1 MEEINLK
8 ELFDYFVSK
17 WFIIAITGLVFVVV
31 GASYTVFLKTPM
43 YNSYT
48 TMVLTTN
55 NESNTNQSI
64 TQSDITLNKNL
75 ISNYRVIMKSHSILN
90 QVINNLDLN
99 TSAEQLKKV
108 VNVTTEDDTEII
120 RISVNSENAENAR
133 DVANEI
139 ARVFSNDVARY
150 YSIKNVAIVDYAEVA
165 SNPYNISL
173 LKTTVLALLV
183 GVVLACAV
191 IFIMFYF
198 DTTIKSVEE
207 IESKIGLP
215 TLGVV
220 PLKYVPKEKKGKRK
234 WIMNL

>member
-8 ELFDYFVSK
+8 ELLDYFVSK
-17 WFIIAITGLVFVVV
+17 WFMVAIASVVCVVF
-31 GASYTVFLKTPM
+31 GAVYTMFFKTPL

-55 NESNTNQSI
+55 NENTNINQSI

-75 ISNYRVIMKSHSILN
+75 ISNYRIIMKSHSILN
-90 QVINNLDLN
+90 QVINNLNLN
-99 TSAEQLKKV
+99 RTTDELKKL

-120 RISVNSENAENAR
+120 RISVNSEDKDVSK

-139 ARVFSNDVARY
+139 ARVFSNDIPRY
-150 YSIKNVAIVDYAEVA
+150 YSIKNVAIVDYAEA
-165 SNPYNISL
+165 ANNPYNISL
-173 LKTTVLALLV
+173 TKTVVLAMLI
-183 GVVLACAV
+183 GIVLACAV

-198 DTTIKSVEE
+198 DTTIKSTAE
-207 IESKIGLP
+207 IETKIGLP

-220 PLKYVPKEKKGKRK
+220 PLKYVHKGKKGKK
-234 WIMNL
+234 

>member
-17 WFIIAITGLVFVVV
+17 WFIITITGLVFVVA
-31 GASYTVFLKTPM
+31 GASYTLFFKTPM

-55 NESNTNQSI
+55 NEKTNQQI
-64 TQSDITLNKNL
+64 TSSDITLNKNL
-75 ISNYRVIMKSHSILN
+75 VSNYRVIMKSHSILN
-90 QVINNLDLN
+90 QVINNLELN
-99 TSAEQLKKV
+99 TTAEQLKKQ

-120 RISVNSENAENAR
+120 RISVNSENADSAK
-133 DVANEI
+133 DIANEI

-150 YSIKNVAIVDYAEVA
+150 YSIKNVAIVDYAEKA
-165 SNPYNISL
+165 NSPYNISL

-183 GVVLACAV
+183 GIVLASAA

-198 DTTIKSVEE
+198 DTTIKSTEE

-215 TLGVV
+215 TLGIV
-220 PLKYVPKEKKGKRK
+220 PIKHMPKEKKGRRK
-234 WIMNL
+234 

>member
-8 ELFDYFVSK
+8 ELLDYFVSK
-17 WFIIAITGLVFVVV
+17 WFMVAIAAVVCVVF
-31 GASYTVFLKTPM
+31 GAVYTMFFKTPL

-55 NESNTNQSI
+55 NENTNINQTI

-99 TSAEQLKKV
+99 MTTDELKKLV
-108 VNVTTEDDTEII
+108 SITTEDDTEII
-120 RISVNSENAENAR
+120 RISVNSEDKNVSK

-165 SNPYNISL
+165 NNPYNISL
-173 LKTTVLALLV
+173 TKTVVLAMLI
-183 GVVLACAV
+183 GIVLACAA

-198 DTTIKSVEE
+198 DTTIKNTEE
-207 IESKIGLP
+207 IETKIGLP

-234 WIMNL
+234 

>member
-17 WFIIAITGLVFVVV
+17 WFMVALVAVVCV
-31 GASYTVFLKTPM
+31 VIGAVYTIFFKTPL

-55 NESNTNQSI
+55 NENTNINQSI

-90 QVINNLDLN
+90 QVINNLNLN
-99 TSAEQLKKV
+99 MTTDELKKM

-120 RISVNSENAENAR
+120 RISVNGTDKEIAK

-150 YSIKNVAIVDYAEVA
+150 YSIKNVAIVDYAEV
-165 SNPYNISL
+165 SNNPYNISL
-173 LKTTVLALLV
+173 LKTVVLAMLI
-183 GVVLACAV
+183 GVVLSCAV
-191 IFIMFYF
+191 IFVMFYF
-198 DTTIKSVEE
+198 DTTIKSTDE
-207 IESKIGLP
+207 IETKIGLP

-234 WIMNL
+234 

>member
-55 NESNTNQSI
+55 NENSNTNQSI

-99 TSAEQLKKV
+99 TSAEQLKKQ

-150 YSIKNVAIVDYAEVA
+150 YSIKNVAIVDYAEAVN
-165 SNPYNISL
+165 NPYNISL

-191 IFIMFYF
+191 IFVMFYF

-220 PLKYVPKEKKGKRK
+220 PIKHTLKEKKGKRK
-234 WIMNL
+234 

>member
-17 WFIIAITGLVFVVV
+17 WFMVALAAVACVVF
-31 GASYTVFLKTPM
+31 GAVYTIFFKTPL

-55 NESNTNQSI
+55 NENTNINQSI

-90 QVINNLDLN
+90 QVINNLNLN
-99 TSAEQLKKV
+99 MTTEELKKM
-108 VNVTTEDDTEII
+108 VNITTEDDTEII
-120 RISVNSENAENAR
+120 RISVNGTDKEIAK

-150 YSIKNVAIVDYAEVA
+150 YSIKNVAIVDYAEV
-165 SNPYNISL
+165 SNNPYNISL
-173 LKTTVLALLV
+173 LKTVVLAMLI
-183 GVVLACAV
+183 GVVLSCAV
-191 IFIMFYF
+191 IFVMFYF
-198 DTTIKSVEE
+198 DTTIKSTDE
-207 IESKIGLP
+207 IETKIGLP

-220 PLKYVPKEKKGKRK
+220 PLKYMPKEKKGKRK
-234 WIMNL
+234 

>member
-1 MEEINLK
+1 
-8 ELFDYFVSK
+8 
-17 WFIIAITGLVFVVV
+17 
-31 GASYTVFLKTPM
+31 
-43 YNSYT
+43 
-48 TMVLTTN
+48 
-55 NESNTNQSI
+55 
-64 TQSDITLNKNL
+64 
-75 ISNYRVIMKSHSILN
+75 MKSHSILN
-90 QVINNLDLN
+90 QVINNLNLN
-99 TSAEQLKKV
+99 TSVEQLKKK

-150 YSIKNVAIVDYAEVA
+150 YSIKNVAIVDYAEA
-165 SNPYNISL
+165 SSNPYNISL

-183 GVVLACAV
+183 GVVLACAA

-215 TLGVV
+215 ALGIV
-220 PLKYVPKEKKGKRK
+220 PIKYVPKEKKGRRK
-234 WIMNL
+234 

>member
-17 WFIIAITGLVFVVV
+17 WFIIAITGLVFVVA
-31 GASYTVFLKTPM
+31 GASYTLFFKTPM

-55 NESNTNQSI
+55 NEKTNQQI
-64 TQSDITLNKNL
+64 TSSDITLNKNL
-75 ISNYRVIMKSHSILN
+75 VSNYRVIMKSHSILN
-90 QVINNLDLN
+90 QVINNLELN
-99 TSAEQLKKV
+99 TTAEQLKKQ

-120 RISVNSENAENAR
+120 RISVNSENADSAK
-133 DVANEI
+133 DIANEI

-150 YSIKNVAIVDYAEVA
+150 YSIKNVAIVDYAEKA
-165 SNPYNISL
+165 NSPYNISL

-183 GVVLACAV
+183 GIVLASAA

-198 DTTIKSVEE
+198 DTTIKSTEE

-215 TLGVV
+215 TLGIV
-220 PLKYVPKEKKGKRK
+220 PTKHMPKEKKGRRK
-234 WIMNL
+234 WITNL

>member
-17 WFIIAITGLVFVVV
+17 WFIIAITGLVFVVA
-31 GASYTVFLKTPM
+31 GASYTLFFKTPM

-55 NESNTNQSI
+55 NEKTNQQI
-64 TQSDITLNKNL
+64 TSSDITLNKNL
-75 ISNYRVIMKSHSILN
+75 VSNYRVIMKSHSILN
-90 QVINNLDLN
+90 QVINNLELN
-99 TSAEQLKKV
+99 TTAEQLKKQ

-120 RISVNSENAENAR
+120 RISVNSENADSAK
-133 DVANEI
+133 DIANEI

-150 YSIKNVAIVDYAEVA
+150 YSIKNVAIVDYAEKA
-165 SNPYNISL
+165 NLPYNISL

-183 GVVLACAV
+183 GIVLASAA
-191 IFIMFYF
+191 IFVMFYF
-198 DTTIKSVEE
+198 DTTIKSTEE

-215 TLGVV
+215 TLGIV
-220 PLKYVPKEKKGKRK
+220 PIKHMPKEKKGRRK
-234 WIMNL
+234 

>member
-1 MEEINLK
+1 
-8 ELFDYFVSK
+8 
-17 WFIIAITGLVFVVV
+17 
-31 GASYTVFLKTPM
+31 
-43 YNSYT
+43 
-48 TMVLTTN
+48 MVLTTN

-90 QVINNLDLN
+90 QVVNNLDLN
-99 TSAEQLKKV
+99 TTAEQLKKM

-120 RISVNSENAENAR
+120 RISVNSENAANAR

-198 DTTIKSVEE
+198 DTTIKNVEE

-234 WIMNL
+234 

>member
-17 WFIIAITGLVFVVV
+17 WFMVALAAVVSVVF
-31 GASYTVFLKTPM
+31 GAVYTIFFKTPL

-55 NESNTNQSI
+55 NENTNINQSI

-90 QVINNLDLN
+90 QVINNLNLN
-99 TSAEQLKKV
+99 MTTDELKKM
-108 VNVTTEDDTEII
+108 VNITTEDDTEII
-120 RISVNSENAENAR
+120 RISVNGTDKEIAK

-150 YSIKNVAIVDYAEVA
+150 YSIKNVAIVDYAEV
-165 SNPYNISL
+165 SNNPYNISL
-173 LKTTVLALLV
+173 LKTVVLAMLI
-183 GVVLACAV
+183 GVVLSCAV
-191 IFIMFYF
+191 IFVMFYF
-198 DTTIKSVEE
+198 DTTIKSTDE
-207 IESKIGLP
+207 IETKIGLP

-220 PLKYVPKEKKGKRK
+220 PLKYMPKEKKGKRK
-234 WIMNL
+234 

>member
-17 WFIIAITGLVFVVV
+17 WFMVALAAVVCVVF
-31 GASYTVFLKTPM
+31 GAVYTIFFKTPL

-55 NESNTNQSI
+55 NENTNINQSI

-99 TSAEQLKKV
+99 MTTDELKKM

-120 RISVNSENAENAR
+120 RISVNCADKEVAK

-150 YSIKNVAIVDYAEVA
+150 YSIKNVAIVDYAEV
-165 SNPYNISL
+165 SNNPYNISL
-173 LKTTVLALLV
+173 LKT
-183 GVVLACAV
+183 VVLAMLIGIVLSCAV
-191 IFIMFYF
+191 IFVMFYF
-198 DTTIKSVEE
+198 DTTIKSTDE
-207 IESKIGLP
+207 IETKIGLP

-234 WIMNL
+234 

>member
-17 WFIIAITGLVFVVV
+17 WFIIAITGLVFVVA
-31 GASYTVFLKTPM
+31 GASYTLFFKTPM

-55 NESNTNQSI
+55 NEKTNQQI
-64 TQSDITLNKNL
+64 TSSDITLNKNL
-75 ISNYRVIMKSHSILN
+75 VSNYRVIMKSHSILN
-90 QVINNLDLN
+90 QVINNLELN
-99 TSAEQLKKV
+99 TTAEQLKKQ

-120 RISVNSENAENAR
+120 RISVNNENADSAK
-133 DVANEI
+133 DIANEI

-150 YSIKNVAIVDYAEVA
+150 YSIKNVAIVDYAEKA
-165 SNPYNISL
+165 NSPYNISL

-183 GVVLACAV
+183 GIVLASAA

-198 DTTIKSVEE
+198 DTTIKSTEE

-215 TLGVV
+215 TLGIV
-220 PLKYVPKEKKGKRK
+220 PIKHMPKEKKGRRK
-234 WIMNL
+234 

>member
-17 WFIIAITGLVFVVV
+17 WFIIAITGLVFVVA
-31 GASYTVFLKTPM
+31 GASYTLFFKTPM

-55 NESNTNQSI
+55 NEKTNQQI
-64 TQSDITLNKNL
+64 TSSDITLNKNL
-75 ISNYRVIMKSHSILN
+75 VSNYRVIMKSHSILN
-90 QVINNLDLN
+90 QVINNLELS
-99 TSAEQLKKV
+99 TTAEQLKKQ

-120 RISVNSENAENAR
+120 RISVNSENADSAK
-133 DVANEI
+133 DIANEI
-139 ARVFSNDVARY
+139 ARVFSNDVAKY
-150 YSIKNVAIVDYAEVA
+150 YSIKNVAIVDYAEKA
-165 SNPYNISL
+165 NSPYNISL

-183 GVVLACAV
+183 GIVLASAA

-198 DTTIKSVEE
+198 DTTIKSTEE

-215 TLGVV
+215 TLGIV
-220 PLKYVPKEKKGKRK
+220 PIKHMPKEKKGKRK
-234 WIMNL
+234 

>member
-17 WFIIAITGLVFVVV
+17 WFIIAIAGLVFVVA
-31 GASYTVFLKTPM
+31 GASYTLFFKTPM

-55 NESNTNQSI
+55 NEKTNQQI
-64 TQSDITLNKNL
+64 TSSDITLNKNL
-75 ISNYRVIMKSHSILN
+75 VSNYRVIMKSHSILN
-90 QVINNLDLN
+90 QVINNLELN
-99 TSAEQLKKV
+99 TTAEQLKKQ

-120 RISVNSENAENAR
+120 RISVNSKNADSAK
-133 DVANEI
+133 DIANEI

-150 YSIKNVAIVDYAEVA
+150 YSIKNVAIVDYAEKA
-165 SNPYNISL
+165 NLPYNISL

-183 GVVLACAV
+183 GIVLASAA

-198 DTTIKSVEE
+198 DTTIKSTEE

-215 TLGVV
+215 TLGIV
-220 PLKYVPKEKKGKRK
+220 PTKTIPKEKKGRRK
-234 WIMNL
+234 

>member
-17 WFIIAITGLVFVVV
+17 WFMIVIAAVAAIVLGSV
-31 GASYTVFLKTPM
+31 YTVFFKTPL

-55 NESNTNQSI
+55 NENTNINQSI
-64 TQSDITLNKNL
+64 TSSDITLNKNL

-99 TSAEQLKKV
+99 MSTAELKKMV
-108 VNVTTEDDTEII
+108 SVTTEDDTEII
-120 RISVNSENAENAR
+120 RISVNSKDKNVSK

-150 YSIKNVAIVDYAEVA
+150 YSIKNVAIVDYAEV
-165 SNPYNISL
+165 SDNPYNISL
-173 LKTTVLALLV
+173 LKTVILAMLI

-191 IFIMFYF
+191 IFVMFYF
-198 DTTIKSVEE
+198 DTTIKSTDE
-207 IESKIGLP
+207 IEAKIGLP

-220 PLKYVPKEKKGKRK
+220 PLKYVPKDKKGKRK
-234 WIMNL
+234 

>member
-17 WFIIAITGLVFVVV
+17 WFMVALAAVVCV
-31 GASYTVFLKTPM
+31 DFGAVYTIFFKTPL

-55 NESNTNQSI
+55 NENTNINQSI

-99 TSAEQLKKV
+99 MTTDELKKM

-120 RISVNSENAENAR
+120 RISVNGADKEVAK

-150 YSIKNVAIVDYAEVA
+150 YSIKNVAIVDYAEV
-165 SNPYNISL
+165 SNNPYNISL
-173 LKTTVLALLV
+173 LKTVVLAMLI
-183 GVVLACAV
+183 GVVLSCAV
-191 IFIMFYF
+191 IFVMFYF
-198 DTTIKSVEE
+198 DTTIKSTDE
-207 IESKIGLP
+207 IETKIGLP

-220 PLKYVPKEKKGKRK
+220 TLKYVPKEKKGKRK
-234 WIMNL
+234 

>member
-17 WFIIAITGLVFVVV
+17 WFIIAIAGLIFVVA
-31 GASYTVFLKTPM
+31 GASYTLFFKTPM

-55 NESNTNQSI
+55 NEKTNQQI
-64 TQSDITLNKNL
+64 TSSDITLNKNL
-75 ISNYRVIMKSHSILN
+75 VSNYRVIMKSHSILN
-90 QVINNLDLN
+90 QVINNLELN
-99 TSAEQLKKV
+99 TTAEQLKKQIS
-108 VNVTTEDDTEII
+108 VTTEDDTEII
-120 RISVNSENAENAR
+120 RISVNSENADSAK
-133 DVANEI
+133 DIANEI

-150 YSIKNVAIVDYAEVA
+150 YSIKNVAIVDYAEKA
-165 SNPYNISL
+165 NLPYNISL

-183 GVVLACAV
+183 GIVLASAA

-198 DTTIKSVEE
+198 DTTIKSTEE

-215 TLGVV
+215 TLGIV
-220 PLKYVPKEKKGKRK
+220 PIKTIPKEKKGRRK
-234 WIMNL
+234 

>member
-17 WFIIAITGLVFVVV
+17 WFIIAIAGLAFVVA
-31 GASYTVFLKTPM
+31 GASYTLFFKTPM

-55 NESNTNQSI
+55 NEKTNQQI
-64 TQSDITLNKNL
+64 TSSDITLNKNL
-75 ISNYRVIMKSHSILN
+75 VSNYRVIMKSHSILN
-90 QVINNLDLN
+90 QVINNLELN
-99 TSAEQLKKV
+99 TTAEQLKKQIS
-108 VNVTTEDDTEII
+108 VTTEDETEII
-120 RISVNSENAENAR
+120 RISVNSENADSAK
-133 DVANEI
+133 DIANEI

-150 YSIKNVAIVDYAEVA
+150 YSIKNVAIVDYAEKA
-165 SNPYNISL
+165 NLPYNISL

-183 GVVLACAV
+183 GIVLASAA

-198 DTTIKSVEE
+198 DTTIKSTEE

-215 TLGVV
+215 TLGIV
-220 PLKYVPKEKKGKRK
+220 PIKTIPKEKKGRRK
-234 WIMNL
+234 

>member
-17 WFIIAITGLVFVVV
+17 WFMVALAAVACVVF
-31 GASYTVFLKTPM
+31 GAVYTIFFKTPL

-55 NESNTNQSI
+55 NENTNINQSI

-90 QVINNLDLN
+90 QVINNLNLN
-99 TSAEQLKKV
+99 MTTDELKKM
-108 VNVTTEDDTEII
+108 VNITTEDDTEII
-120 RISVNSENAENAR
+120 RISVNGTDKEIAK

-150 YSIKNVAIVDYAEVA
+150 YSIKNVAIVDYAEA
-165 SNPYNISL
+165 SNNPYNISL
-173 LKTTVLALLV
+173 LKTVVLAMLI
-183 GVVLACAV
+183 GVVLSCAV
-191 IFIMFYF
+191 IFVMFYF
-198 DTTIKSVEE
+198 DTTIKSTDE
-207 IESKIGLP
+207 IEAKIGLP

-220 PLKYVPKEKKGKRK
+220 PLKYMPKEKKGKRK
-234 WIMNL
+234 